1 MSAELS
7 IVSADGVRHTAQV
20 FLPERLDSPV
30 VLCLPAMGA
39 AADYYQPFADEIAR
53 AGAGV
58 AALLDLRG
66 QGRSSAAAR
75 RGDDFGYREILE
87 LDLLSAV
94 AALRRA
100 FPGRPLVLAG
110 HSLGGQL
117 GLFFAARYPGTLD
130 GLVLIAAG
138 TTHYRAWPGYKSAV
152 TWLYLS
158 AIRVA
163 AATLPWYPGARLGFG
178 GDQPRRLM
186 RDWGRVVQHGSYRAE
201 GSAFDYEAAA
211 RELSLPILALGVR
224 GDPVAPPAARE
235 ALLAK
240 VPRAAVTRVEV
251 PGVLAHRPW
260 KRHFS
265 WAREPADVVRELG
278 AWLAE
283 RPEHLL
289 HRNSG
294 EVLQPGIGDR
304 VRRRAPVAAGR
315 E

>member
-1 MSAELS
+1 MSAELTV
-7 IVSADGVRHTAQV
+7 VSPDGVSHTAQV
-20 FLPERLDSPV
+20 FLPERLDGPV

-39 AADYYQPFADEIAR
+39 AADYYQPFAEEMAR

-87 LDLLSAV
+87 LDLP
-94 AALRRA
+94 AAISQLRRV
-100 FPGRPLVLAG
+100 FPGRPVYLAG

-117 GLFFAARYPGTLD
+117 ALLFAARNPSVLA

-138 TTHYRAWPGYKSAV
+138 TTHYRAWTGYKRAL

-158 AIRVA
+158 GIRVA
-163 AATLPWYPGARLGFG
+163 AATLPWYPGTRLGFG

-186 RDWGRVVQHGSYRAE
+186 RDWGRVVQRGSYRPE
-201 GSAFDYEAAA
+201 GSALDYEAAA
-211 RELSLPILALGVR
+211 RELSLPILALSVR
-224 GDPVAPPAARE
+224 DDPVAPPSALA

-240 VPRAAVTRVEV
+240 VPRAPVTRVEV
-251 PGVLAHRPW
+251 AGVLAHRPW

-265 WAREPADVVRELG
+265 WAREPADVVAALG

-283 RPEHLL
+283 RSEAVSP
-289 HRNSG
+289 RSTG
-294 EVLQPGIGDR
+294 
-304 VRRRAPVAAGR
+304 RRAA
-315 E
+315 

>member
-1 MSAELS
+1 VSAELS
-7 IVSADGVRHTAQV
+7 IVSPDGVRHTAQV
-20 FLPERLDSPV
+20 FLPERLDAPV

-39 AADYYQPFADEIAR
+39 AADYYQPLAEGIAR

-58 AALLDLRG
+58 AALLDVRG

-87 LDLLSAV
+87 LDLPSATT
-94 AALRRA
+94 ALRRV
-100 FPGRPLVLAG
+100 FPGRPLYLAG

-117 GLFFAARYPGTLD
+117 GLLFAARHPGALD
-130 GLVLIAAG
+130 GLILIAAG
-138 TTHYRAWPGYKSAV
+138 TTHYRAWPGYKRAL

-158 AIRVA
+158 AIRAA
-163 AATLPWYPGARLGFG
+163 AATLPWYPGTRLGFG

-186 RDWGRVVQHGSYRAE
+186 RDWGRVVQRGSYRPE

-224 GDPVAPPAARE
+224 EDPVAPPEARE

-240 VPRAAVTRVEV
+240 APRAPVTRVEV

-278 AWLAE
+278 AWLGLRAE
-283 RPEHLL
+283 ASSPR
-289 HRNSG
+289 STG
-294 EVLQPGIGDR
+294 
-304 VRRRAPVAAGR
+304 RRAA
-315 E
+315 